1 VAVSWSFA
9 RLEDEAEF
17 ASFSCWDGV
26 AGTPWVEEVENYVR
40 GWVLRDARHVVAV
53 RSEDDELVAVAAFDE
68 RSIAV
73 PLVAPVDHP
82 GWHLLVVA
90 IRLDHQGQGLSREVF
105 DAVFEAMRRVDPER
119 VLYTAYVHR
128 ENRASMRACARV
140 GLLPFHPKDEHYHT
154 LLGEVPA

>member
-1 VAVSWSFA
+1 MALSWSFA
-9 RLEDEAEF
+9 RREDEDEF
-17 ASFSCWDGV
+17 AGFSCWDGA

-40 GWVLRDARHVVAV
+40 GWVLRDARYVVAL
-53 RSEDDELVAVAAFDE
+53 SNEDGELVAVAAFDE
-68 RSIAV
+68 RSIGV

-90 IRLDHQGQGLSREVF
+90 VRLDQQNRGLSKEVF
-105 DAVFEAMRRVDPER
+105 DCVFEAMRSVDPER

-140 GLLPFHPKDEHYHT
+140 GLLPFHPKDEHYNT